1 MTKKYMNLFEAL
13 PLFSKT
19 LFLKNHYRQDPI
31 KTLKKMKI
39 EKYTVNKKY
48 TYCIF
53 FDFTKQ
59 EKKFVI
65 RTF

>member
-1 MTKKYMNLFEAL
+1 MIKKYMIFHEAL
-13 PLFSKT
+13 QLFFKT

-48 TYCIF
+48 TYCSF
-53 FDFTKQ
+53 F
-59 EKKFVI
+59 
-65 RTF
+65 